1 MKPFIGNS
9 YFLTRKN
16 KRDKHLKMTPLLSVT
31 TKYYLLTCSL
41 LLALLL
47 ALPLLHQR
55 IRASVRLQPAKY
67 VTTKYYLLTCSL
79 LLALLLALL
88 LLHQRIRASVRLQP
102 AKYVT
107 TKYYLL
113 TCSLLLALLLVLP
126 LLHQRIRAS
135 VRLQP
140 AKYLVLLPPLSLA
153 LRPAVRDRTTCAE
166 LQLAAVGTLSDFA
179 DVAADGLPTQILL
192 ENATTI

>member
-16 KRDKHLKMTPLLSVT
+16 KRDKHLKMTPLLS
-31 TKYYLLTCSL
+31 
-41 LLALLL
+41 
-47 ALPLLHQR
+47 
-55 IRASVRLQPAKY
+55 
-67 VTTKYYLLTCSL
+67 
-79 LLALLLALL
+79 
-88 LLHQRIRASVRLQP
+88 
-102 AKYVT
+102 VT

-179 DVAADGLPTQILL
+179 DVAADGLATQIVL
-192 ENATTI
+192 EYAATM